1 MVACGGD
8 RAGAGGFVVMADP
21 GAGAGV
27 PLLRLSLAH
36 LRAPESLPAGRP
48 AAAVM

>member
-8 RAGAGGFVVMADP
+8 RAGGFVVMADP

-48 AAAVM
+48 QQ